1 MNNQFSGRIENPQ
14 VIEQFI
20 SDKNSNKL
28 FVFGANWCPDAMN
41 LLQKLK
47 DTNTKNDENLNMSAR
62 SCIDAITSDTSPS
75 PSPTSLS
82 PSLSPSPVAA
92 VGACV
97 GPSPSPV
104 VEFPPGSA
112 PWPLPLAFFRAA
124 GYSDAGSIG

>member
-47 DTNTKNDENLNMSAR
+47 DTNTKKILDNHFVTYFIDVEKYSINMEIYKSFG
-62 SCIDAITSDTSPS
+62 IDAIEGIPRVFLVSKSGKVLNLETNDHWRDSRNIPDT
-75 PSPTSLS
+75 
-82 PSLSPSPVAA
+82 
-92 VGACV
+92 
-97 GPSPSPV
+97 
-104 VEFPPGSA
+104 EFVKYLQSFSSK
-112 PWPLPLAFFRAA
+112 L
-124 GYSDAGSIG
+124 